1 MAPCEVSATVRATP
15 ATIWSS
21 CFEPMKWE
29 SWDPDLRELKD
40 VSGPCDSG
48 TTCTF
53 AMNNGQDIP
62 AELIDVRKNEC
73 LTFRG
78 KAFFGTVKFEGNVLY
93 RKIPN
98 EEAISR
104 IDYTFRLHGMLGGA
118 VNLFQRDEVVH
129 GTQGGLDNMV
139 RLSEEAQRL
148 N

>member
-53 AMNNGQDIP
+53 AMNVSGYFIHGETPQ
-62 AELIDVRKNEC
+62 LITAN
-73 LTFRG
+73 
-78 KAFFGTVKFEGNVLY
+78 N
-93 RKIPN
+93 
-98 EEAISR
+98 S
-104 IDYTFRLHGMLGGA
+104 
-118 VNLFQRDEVVH
+118 
-129 GTQGGLDNMV
+129 
-139 RLSEEAQRL
+139 
-148 N
+148 

>member
-1 MAPCEVSATVRATP
+1 MSYFQRKGFLRHGQVR
-15 ATIWSS
+15 
-21 CFEPMKWE
+21 
-29 SWDPDLRELKD
+29 RERVISKD
-40 VSGPCDSG
+40 
-48 TTCTF
+48 
-53 AMNNGQDIP
+53 
-62 AELIDVRKNEC
+62 
-73 LTFRG
+73 
-78 KAFFGTVKFEGNVLY
+78 
-93 RKIPN
+93 PN